1 MRCPNCDKTIG
12 KSSAFCPYCGE
23 DLRYDSQGANESDDH
38 DPDYRAPGPRMP
50 AMNWLDL
57 AEELTHGQHVVVA
70 ARWILVGAG
79 LLLALWNPEA
89 MPELR
94 VQIALILGLAMANFF
109 LHSRL
114 LMGKPVPPVV
124 AYAATAIDIAV
135 ISVLVIADGG
145 LASGLYVFYFP
156 ALLALSVAF
165 RTEVTAVFAA
175 SAVGLYA
182 LLGSPGVVVAEDGAA
197 LVTRMLMLAAVAV
210 CGNVYWRVERDR
222 RNSAAREREVT
233 NERVQEAAEAV
244 ASTV

>member
-1 MRCPNCDKTIG
+1 MHCPNCDKTIG

-23 DLRYDSQGANESDDH
+23 DLKYDALGASEANDDN
-38 DPDYRAPGPRMP
+38 PEYRAPGPRMP
-50 AMNWLDL
+50 AIKWLDL

-114 LMGKPVPPVV
+114 LMGKPIPPVV
-124 AYAATAIDIAV
+124 AYAATGIDIAV

-175 SAVGLYA
+175 SAIGLYGLIGLPSA
-182 LLGSPGVVVAEDGAA
+182 VGAEDGAA
-197 LVTRMLMLAAVAV
+197 LVTRMLMLAAIAV

-222 RNSAAREREVT
+222 RNAVGEEREVAS
-233 NERVQEAAEAV
+233 EQVQEATEAV

>member
-12 KSSAFCPYCGE
+12 KSSSFCPYCGE
-23 DLRYDSQGANESDDH
+23 DLRYDSHGGAEANDNSPE
-38 DPDYRAPGPRMP
+38 YREPGPQFP
-50 AMNWLDL
+50 KLNWLDL
-57 AEELTHGQHVVVA
+57 AEELTHGQHVIVA

-94 VQIALILGLAMANFF
+94 VQIAMILGLAMANFF

-114 LMGKPVPPVV
+114 LMGKPVPPAV
-124 AYAATAIDIAV
+124 AYGATAVDIAV

-175 SAVGLYA
+175 SAIGIYGVVGL
-182 LLGSPGVVVAEDGAA
+182 PGVVVAEDGAA

-222 RNSAAREREVT
+222 RSAAAEELEAT
-233 NERVQEAAEAV
+233 PEQVQEAVAAV
-244 ASTV
+244 